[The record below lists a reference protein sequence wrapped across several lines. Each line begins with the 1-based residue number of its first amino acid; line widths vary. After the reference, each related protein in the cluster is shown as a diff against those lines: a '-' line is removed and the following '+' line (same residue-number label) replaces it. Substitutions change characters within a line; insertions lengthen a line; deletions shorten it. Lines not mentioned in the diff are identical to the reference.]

1 TIANVPPQGGRKH
14 PHQDYLSI
22 DTRNILFI
30 CGGAFVDLDRIV
42 KSRVGVKTIGFNS
55 DVNANVNDMTKSDA
69 LRQVIPED
77 LLKYGLIPEFVGRL
91 PIIATLEE
99 ADINTLKQIFTEP
112 KNSILKQFSKI
123 FELENVN
130 LKFTDEAI
138 QAVAAQAIKRESG
151 ARGLRAIVEDIMMD
165 LMFQI
170 PSREDVVEVVITEES
185 VLKGEAP
192 LLILKPKEKIA

>member
-1 TIANVPPQGGRKH
+1 
-14 PHQDYLSI
+14 
-22 DTRNILFI
+22 
-30 CGGAFVDLDRIV
+30 
-42 KSRVGVKTIGFNS
+42 
-55 DVNANVNDMTKSDA
+55 
-69 LRQVIPED
+69 
-77 LLKYGLIPEFVGRL
+77 
-91 PIIATLEE
+91 
-99 ADINTLKQIFTEP
+99 KQIFTEP